1 MNIVVSINAVFH
13 VYCPIMVKREIQPH
27 LEHLFRQYPF
37 VTITGPRQS
46 GKTTLC
52 RATFPNLKYV
62 DLDDPEQREFAMYDP
77 RGFLSGL
84 GNGAILDE
92 IQRVPKLLSYLKV
105 LADEIRQNSLFVLTG
120 SQQFALSDKIS
131 QSLAGRTALL
141 CLLPFSLFERNQA
154 NANQDIDNIL
164 LSGFYPRIHSENT
177 DPRQTLADYFET
189 YVQRDVRQITEIRNL
204 SSYQRFVRLCA
215 GRIGQL
221 TNHTSLGSDA
231 GVTHTTAK
239 HWLTVLEASY
249 IVFQLPPYFA
259 NIRKQLVKSSKLYFY
274 DVGLAS
280 YLLGIR
286 DAEQMA
292 YHLLRGALFE
302 NAVIV
307 EALKHLFNKGER
319 SNLSFYRDSKGLK
332 CDLLFEY
339 GLDIGAIEIKAGSTI
354 ARDWFKNLN
363 RISELLP
370 QVSSKTVIYGDN
382 QKQFRNDGNIA
393 TLSDIGEVLDYF
405 ENHKSR
411 C

>member
-1 MNIVVSINAVFH
+1 MI
-13 VYCPIMVKREIQPH
+13 KREIQPR
-27 LEHLFRQYPF
+27 LENLFRKYPF

-52 RATFPNLKYV
+52 RATFPYLKYV
-62 DLDDPEQREFAMYDP
+62 DLEDPDQREFAMYDP
-77 RGFLSGL
+77 KGLLSGL
-84 GNGAILDE
+84 ENGAILDE
-92 IQRVPKLLSYLKV
+92 IQRVPNLLSYLKV
-105 LADEIRQNSLFVLTG
+105 LADEIRQNSLFVLIG
-120 SQQFALSDKIS
+120 SEQFELSNKIR

-141 CLLPFSLFERNQA
+141 RLLPFSLSERNQT
-154 NANQDIDNIL
+154 NASQHIDDIL

-177 DPRQTLADYFET
+177 DSRQTLADYFEN

-215 GRIGQL
+215 GRVGQL

-231 GVTHTTAK
+231 GVTHTTAR

-259 NIRKQLVKSSKLYFY
+259 NIRKQLVKSPKLYFY

-286 DAEQMA
+286 DTEQMA
-292 YHLLRGALFE
+292 YHPLRGALFE

-319 SNLSFYRDSKGLK
+319 SSLSFYRDSKGLE
-332 CDLLFEY
+332 CDLLFEH

-363 RISELLP
+363 RIAELLP
-370 QVSSKTVIYGDN
+370 QVSSKTVIYGGN

-393 TLSDIGEVLDYF
+393 TLSDVGEVLDYF
-405 ENHKSR
+405 QNR
-411 C
+411 

>member
-1 MNIVVSINAVFH
+1 ME
-13 VYCPIMVKREIQPH
+13 K
-27 LEHLFRQYPF
+27 LFRQYPF

-84 GNGAILDE
+84 ENGAILDE
-92 IQRVPKLLSYLKV
+92 IQKVPNLLSYLKV

-120 SQQFALSDKIS
+120 SEQFALSDKIS

-154 NANQDIDNIL
+154 NASQDIDDIL
-164 LSGFYPRIHSENT
+164 LSGFYPRIHSEKT

-215 GRIGQL
+215 GRVGQL

-231 GVTHTTAK
+231 GVTHTTAR

-292 YHLLRGALFE
+292 YHPLRGALFE

-319 SNLSFYRDSKGLK
+319 SNLYFYRDSKGLE

-370 QVSSKTVIYGDN
+370 QVSSKTVIYGGN

-393 TLSDIGEVLDYF
+393 TLSDVGEVLDYF

>member
-1 MNIVVSINAVFH
+1 
-13 VYCPIMVKREIQPH
+13 MVKREIQPQ
-27 LEHLFRQYPF
+27 LENLFRKYPF

-52 RATFPNLKYV
+52 RATFPYLKYV

-141 CLLPFSLFERNQA
+141 CLLPFSLSERNQA
-154 NANQDIDNIL
+154 NASQDINDIL
-164 LSGFYPRIHSENT
+164 LSGFYPRIHSEHT
-177 DPRQTLADYFET
+177 APRQTLADYFET

-215 GRIGQL
+215 GRVGQL

-286 DAEQMA
+286 DTEQMA
-292 YHLLRGALFE
+292 YHPLRGALFE

-319 SNLSFYRDSKGLK
+319 SNLYFYRDSKGLE

-370 QVSSKTVIYGDN
+370 QVSSKTVIYGGN

>member
-1 MNIVVSINAVFH
+1 MSSDILPVKKIALVIN
-13 VYCPIMVKREIQPH
+13 VY
-27 LEHLFRQYPF
+27 
-37 VTITGPRQS
+37 
-46 GKTTLC
+46 
-52 RATFPNLKYV
+52 
-62 DLDDPEQREFAMYDP
+62 
-77 RGFLSGL
+77 
-84 GNGAILDE
+84 
-92 IQRVPKLLSYLKV
+92 
-105 LADEIRQNSLFVLTG
+105 NS
-120 SQQFALSDKIS
+120 Q
-131 QSLAGRTALL
+131 
-141 CLLPFSLFERNQA
+141 
-154 NANQDIDNIL
+154 
-164 LSGFYPRIHSENT
+164 
-177 DPRQTLADYFET
+177 T

-204 SSYQRFVRLCA
+204 SSYQQFVRLCA
-215 GRIGQL
+215 GRVGQL

-292 YHLLRGALFE
+292 YHPLRGALFE

-319 SNLSFYRDSKGLK
+319 SSLSFYRDSKGLK

-363 RISELLP
+363 RISDLLP
-370 QVSSKTVIYGDN
+370 QVSAKTVIYGGN
-382 QKQFRNDGNIA
+382 QKQFRDDGNIA